1 MTKPD
6 EIHTDASGE
15 EWHVISTYTREQAI
29 ADGVLVD
36 LTARSK
42 ELATLFGIPVTA
54 TIGLHHEISSD
65 GANGADTVKWLLRA
79 ATGAAMQ
86 AQAAKQD
93 LSLVEFEFAYPGAQ
107 QIEVL
112 PLWLCFNQ
120 SEGFTVM
127 RPEDY

>member
-1 MTKPD
+1 MTASKVD
-6 EIHTDASGE
+6 QIHTDASSE

-36 LTARSK
+36 LTERSR

-54 TIGLHHEISSD
+54 TIGLHREISSD
-65 GANGADTVKWLLRA
+65 DTDTTKWLLRA
-79 ATGAAMQ
+79 ATGAATK
-86 AQAAKQD
+86 AQDAKQD
-93 LSLVEFEFAYPGAQ
+93 LSLVPFEFAYPGPQ
-107 QIEVL
+107 DIETL
-112 PLWLCFNQ
+112 ALWLCFNP